1 MLRLILASSSPYR
14 RELLSRL
21 QLPYEVIAPEV
32 DEAPHIGETPENTA
46 LRLAQL
52 KAKTVAAQHADAL
65 VIGSDQVAIL
75 GTTVL
80 GKPTHFDAARDQLR
94 EASGNTVVFHTALCL
109 LNVRTGQVQARLIPT
124 RVVFRKLDDA
134 TITRYLEKEQPYNC
148 AGSAKVE
155 GLGITLMER
164 FEGED
169 PTALIGLPLIAL
181 SEMLRKEG
189 IALP

>member
-1 MLRLILASSSPYR
+1 M
-14 RELLSRL
+14 

-32 DEAPHIGETPENTA
+32 DEAPDVGETPEHTA

-52 KAKTVAAQHADAL
+52 KAKTVAAQHADGL
-65 VIGSDQVAIL
+65 VVGSDQVAIL

-80 GKPTHFDAARDQLR
+80 GKPLHFDAARDQLR
-94 EASGNTVVFHTALCL
+94 EASGKTVVFHTALCL
-109 LNVRTGQVQARLIPT
+109 LNARTGQVQAGLIPT